1 MAGPVGSKVNKASG
15 SSKKSSSF
23 KATIRPKAAPEMMAE
38 VESLKK
44 GFTHVIYIVPV
55 VSPSSHIIATVQST
69 QAICD
74 SQ

>member
-23 KATIRPKAAPEMMAE
+23 KATIRPKAAPETMAE

-44 GFTHVIYIVPV
+44 GFTRVIDLYL
-55 VSPSSHIIATVQST
+55 
-69 QAICD
+69 
-74 SQ
+74 